1 MLLREVA
8 EKQSA
13 ELREG
18 SNAEDVY
25 SSASQVVITNDGERA
40 LIRYLK
46 RVGAA
51 SPRHIQ
57 SCLDLPKTTAFR
69 KLALLVKANLIAR
82 TGRTTAIR
90 YRFVLARAK
99 DALVVA

>member
-1 MLLREVA
+1 MLLRDVA

-25 SSASQVVITNDGERA
+25 SSASQVVVTDYGERA
-40 LIRYLK
+40 LIKCLK
-46 RVGAA
+46 RVEAA
-51 SPRHIQ
+51 SPRDIQ
-57 SCLDLPKTTAFR
+57 RCLDLPKATAFR

-90 YRFVLARAK
+90 YRFILARAK